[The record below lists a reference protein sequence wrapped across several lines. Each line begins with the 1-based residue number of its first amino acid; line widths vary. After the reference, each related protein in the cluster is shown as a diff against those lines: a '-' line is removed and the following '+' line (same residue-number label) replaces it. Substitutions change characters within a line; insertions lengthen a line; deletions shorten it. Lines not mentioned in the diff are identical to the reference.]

1 VADETARDGIK
12 TAGHEGIHAANA
24 AVFRVIS
31 RSFHLFTVIFYA
43 KGSVHAEND

>member
-1 VADETARDGIK
+1 MADGTARDGIK

-24 AVFRVIS
+24 AVFLVIS